1 MAAEETMIRTM
12 PFEYE
17 PKRVN
22 RFFAVFDDSLGV
34 QVWKTQ
40 KFKRPSMKIN
50 SVPIQYMNEQNYVAG
65 RYTWDPMSVTFLDPI
80 GPSTSQQL
88 MEWVRL
94 HAESLTGR
102 MGYAAG
108 YKKDITLKSLDPT
121 GVEVEKW
128 FLEQC
133 MITSIDFGE
142 NDYSSD
148 ELTNITLELQPWRCI
163 LNL

>member
-1 MAAEETMIRTM
+1 MADMIRGI
-12 PFEYE
+12 PFQYE

-22 RFFAVFDDSLGV
+22 RFFAEFAGELGIE
-34 QVWKTQ
+34 VWKIQ

-50 SVPIQYMNEQNYVAG
+50 SVTIDYMNERDYVAG
-65 RYTWDPMSVTFLDPI
+65 RYNWEEMQLTFLDPI

-108 YKKDITLKSLDPT
+108 YKKNILLKAVDPT
-121 GVEVEKW
+121 GVEFEKW
-128 FLEQC
+128 TIEQC
-133 MITSIDFGE
+133 MVTGIDYGE
-142 NDYSSD
+142 NSYEEDA
-148 ELTNITLELQPWRCI
+148 LTTIQLTIQPWRCI
-163 LNL
+163 LNM

>member
-1 MAAEETMIRTM
+1 MAGEMIRGV

-17 PKRVN
+17 PKRIN
-22 RFFAVFDDSLGV
+22 RFFAEFADELGIE
-34 QVWKTQ
+34 VWKVQ

-50 SVPIQYMNEQNYVAG
+50 PVEINYMNEKNYVAG
-65 RYTWDPMSVTFLDPI
+65 RYSWDAMEITFLDPI

-102 MGYAAG
+102 MGYKAG
-108 YKKDITLKSLDPT
+108 YAKNILLKALDPT
-121 GVEVEKW
+121 GIEVEKW

-133 MITSIDFGE
+133 MITSIDFGD
-142 NDYSSD
+142 NSYD
-148 ELTNITLELQPWRCI
+148 EDGLTNITLNIQPWRCI
-163 LNL
+163 LNM

>member
-1 MAAEETMIRTM
+1 MAVDMIRTI
-12 PFEYE
+12 PFKYE

-22 RFFAVFDDSLGV
+22 RFYAEFIDTGIE
-34 QVWKTQ
+34 VWSIQ

-50 SVPIQYMNEQNYVAG
+50 SVPIQFMNEQNYVAG
-65 RYTWDPMSVTFLDPI
+65 RYTWDTMSLTFLDPI
-80 GPSTSQQL
+80 GPSTSQIL
-88 MEWVRL
+88 MEWIRL

-108 YKKDITLKSLDPT
+108 YKKDILLKSLDPT

-142 NDYSSD
+142 NDYGTD
-148 ELTNITLELQPWRCI
+148 ELTNITLEVQPYRCV
-163 LNL
+163 LNM

>member
-1 MAAEETMIRTM
+1 MANEMVRGI

-22 RFFAVFDDSLGV
+22 RFFAEFADDLGIE
-34 QVWKTQ
+34 VWKVQ

-50 SVPIQYMNEQNYVAG
+50 SVEIPFMNEKNYVSG
-65 RYTWDPMSVTFLDPI
+65 RYFWDTMSITFLDPI
-80 GPSTSQQL
+80 GPSSSQQL

-102 MGYAAG
+102 MGYKAG
-108 YKKDITLKSLDPT
+108 YAKNILLKALDPA
-121 GVEVEKW
+121 GIEVEKW

-142 NDYSSD
+142 NDYGTD
-148 ELTNITLELQPWRCI
+148 DLTNIVLEIQPYRCI
-163 LNL
+163 LNM

>member
-1 MAAEETMIRTM
+1 MAKLIRGI
-12 PFEYE
+12 PFDYE
-17 PKRVN
+17 PKREN
-22 RFFAVFDDSLGV
+22 RFFAEFADELGIE
-34 QVWKTQ
+34 VWKVQ
-40 KFKRPSMKIN
+40 SFKRPSMTIN
-50 SVPIQYMNEQNYVAG
+50 SVEIPFINERNYVG
-65 RYTWDPMSVTFLDPI
+65 GQYRWETMDITFIDTI

-108 YKKDITLKSLDPT
+108 YKKNIILKSLDPT

-133 MITSIDFGE
+133 MITSINFGE
-142 NDYSSD
+142 NNMDSD
-148 ELTNITLELQPWRCI
+148 ALQIITLTIQPWRCI

>member
-1 MAAEETMIRTM
+1 MSELIRGI

-22 RFFAVFDDSLGV
+22 RFFAEFDSALGIE
-34 QVWKTQ
+34 VWKIT
-40 KFKRPSMKIN
+40 KFKRPKMSIN
-50 SVPIQYMNEQNYVAG
+50 SIEIPFVNEKNYVAG
-65 RYTWDPMSVTFLDPI
+65 QYWWESMDITFLDPI

-108 YKKDITLKSLDPT
+108 YKKNILLKALDPG

-128 FLEQC
+128 TLEQC

-148 ELTNITLELQPWRCI
+148 ELQNVTLTIQPWRCI
-163 LNL
+163 HNM

>member
-1 MAAEETMIRTM
+1 MANEMIRGI

-22 RFFAVFDDSLGV
+22 RFFAEFADELGIEV
-34 QVWKTQ
+34 WQVQ

-50 SVPIQYMNEQNYVAG
+50 SVPIQFMNEQNYVAG
-65 RYTWDPMSVTFLDPI
+65 RYTWDEMQLTFLDPI
-80 GPSTSQQL
+80 GPSTSQIL

-108 YKKDITLKSLDPT
+108 YKKNILLKSLDPT
-121 GVEVEKW
+121 GIEVEKW

-133 MITSIDFGE
+133 QIVSIDFGE
-142 NDYSSD
+142 NSYEDD
-148 ELTNITLELQPWRCI
+148 ALTNIQLTKVCFVLAK
-163 LNL
+163 

>member
-1 MAAEETMIRTM
+1 MAGETMIRTI
-12 PFEYE
+12 PFNHE

-22 RFFAVFDDSLGV
+22 RFFAVFDSSIGLE
-34 QVWKTQ
+34 VWQIQ

-65 RYTWDPMSVTFLDPI
+65 RYTWDTISVTFLDAI
-80 GPSTSQQL
+80 GPSTSQIL

-108 YKKDITLKSLDPT
+108 YKKDITLQALDPT
-121 GVEVEKW
+121 GVPVEKW
-128 FLEQC
+128 TLEQC
-133 MITSIDFGE
+133 QIVSIDFGD
-142 NDYSSD
+142 NDYSND
-148 ELTNITLELQPWRCI
+148 ELTNITLEIQPWRCI

>member
-1 MAAEETMIRTM
+1 MAELLRGM

-22 RFFAVFDDSLGV
+22 RFFAEFSDELGIE
-34 QVWKTQ
+34 VWKVQ
-40 KFKRPSMKIN
+40 KFTRPKMSIN
-50 SVPIQYMNEQNYVAG
+50 SVEIPFVNQRNYVAG
-65 RYTWDPMSVTFLDPI
+65 QYKWDELNITFLDPI

-108 YKKDITLKSLDPT
+108 YKKNILLKALDPT

-133 MITSIDFGE
+133 MITGIDFGD
-142 NDYSSD
+142 NDYGSD
-148 ELTNITLELQPWRCI
+148 DLTNITLNIQPWRCI

>member
-1 MAAEETMIRTM
+1 MAQELIRGI

-17 PKRVN
+17 PKRTN
-22 RFFAVFDDSLGV
+22 RFFAEFSDELGIE
-34 QVWKTQ
+34 VWKIQ

-50 SVPIQYMNEQNYVAG
+50 SVEIPFVNQQNYVAG
-65 RYTWDPMSVTFLDPI
+65 RYSWDTMDITFIDPI

-108 YKKDITLKSLDPT
+108 YKKNIMLKSLDPT
-121 GVEVEKW
+121 GIEVEKW
-128 FLEQC
+128 FIEQA
-133 MITSIDFGE
+133 MITNIDFGD
-142 NDYSSD
+142 NDYSTD
-148 ELTNITLELQPWRCI
+148 DLTNITVTIQPWRCI

>member
-1 MAAEETMIRTM
+1 MAGEMIRGI

-22 RFFAVFDDSLGV
+22 RFFAEFANELGIE
-34 QVWKTQ
+34 VWKVQ

-50 SVPIQYMNEQNYVAG
+50 SVQIDYMNERNYVAG
-65 RYTWDPMSVTFLDPI
+65 RYNWETMSVTFIDPI

-108 YKKDITLKSLDPT
+108 YKKNILLKALDPT

-133 MITSIDFGE
+133 MITSIDFGD
-142 NDYSSD
+142 NDHGSD
-148 ELTNITLELQPWRCI
+148 ELSNITLELQPYRCI
-163 LNL
+163 LNM

>member
-1 MAAEETMIRTM
+1 MADTLMGV

-17 PKRVN
+17 PKRQN
-22 RFFAVFDDSLGV
+22 RFFAEFPDDVGV
-34 QVWKTQ
+34 EVWKIRT
-40 KFKRPSMKIN
+40 FKRPAMNIKSIE
-50 SVPIQYMNEQNYVAG
+50 VPYMNQINYVAG
-65 RYTWDPMSVTFLDPI
+65 IYNWEAMDITFIDPI
-80 GPSTSQQL
+80 GPSTSNQL

-108 YKKDITLKSLDPT
+108 YKKNILLKALDPT

-133 MITSIDFGE
+133 MVTSIDFGD
-142 NDYSSD
+142 NDQSND
-148 ELTNITLELQPWRCI
+148 ELQMITLTIQPWRCI
-163 LNL
+163 LNY

>member
-1 MAAEETMIRTM
+1 MANPMIRGI

-22 RFFAVFDDSLGV
+22 RFFAEFDDTLGIEV
-34 QVWKTQ
+34 WQVQ

-50 SVPIQYMNEQNYVAG
+50 SVPIMFMNEQNYVIG
-65 RYTWDPMSVTFLDPI
+65 RYTWDEMQVTFLDPI
-80 GPSTSQQL
+80 GPSTSQIL

-102 MGYAAG
+102 EGYAAG
-108 YKKDITLKSLDPT
+108 YKKNVLLKELDP
-121 GVEVEKW
+121 GGIEVSKF

-133 MITSIDFGE
+133 QITGIDFGE
-142 NDYSSD
+142 NSYEDDALSNVQ
-148 ELTNITLELQPWRCI
+148 LTLQPWRCI
-163 LNL
+163 LNM

>member
-1 MAAEETMIRTM
+1 MAGEMIRKI
-12 PFEYE
+12 PFQYE

-22 RFFAVFDDSLGV
+22 RFYATFDDTVGLEV
-34 QVWKTQ
+34 WQVQ

-65 RYTWDPMSVTFLDPI
+65 RYTWDTMSVTFLDPI
-80 GPSTSQQL
+80 GPSTSQIL

-94 HAESLTGR
+94 HAESITGR

-108 YKKDITLKSLDPT
+108 YKKNIILTSLDPT

-128 FLEQC
+128 TLEQC
-133 MITSIDFGE
+133 QIVSIDFGE
-142 NDYSSD
+142 NDYGND
-148 ELTNITLELQPWRCI
+148 ELTNISLELQPWRCI

>member
-1 MAAEETMIRTM
+1 MAGEMIRGI

-22 RFFAVFDDSLGV
+22 RFFAEFADELGIE
-34 QVWKTQ
+34 VWKVQ
-40 KFKRPSMKIN
+40 KFTRPKMKIN
-50 SVPIQYMNEQNYVAG
+50 SVEIKFMNERNYVAG
-65 RYTWDPMSVTFLDPI
+65 AYNWEALQVTFLDPI
-80 GPSTSQQL
+80 GPSSSQQL

-108 YKKDITLKSLDPT
+108 YKKNIILKALDPT
-121 GVEVEKW
+121 GIEVEKW

-133 MITSIDFGE
+133 MITGIDFGE
-142 NDYSSD
+142 NTYDD
-148 ELTNITLELQPWRCI
+148 DALTNVTLDIQPWRCI

>member
-1 MAAEETMIRTM
+1 MAGEMIRGI

-17 PKRVN
+17 PKRIN
-22 RFFAVFDDSLGV
+22 RFFAEFADELGIE
-34 QVWKTQ
+34 VWKVQ

-50 SVPIQYMNEQNYVAG
+50 SVAIQFMNEQNYVAG
-65 RYTWDPMSVTFLDPI
+65 RYTWETMSIDFLDPI
-80 GPSTSQQL
+80 GPSSSQQL

-108 YKKDITLKSLDPT
+108 YKKNITLKALDPT
-121 GVEVEKW
+121 GIEVEKW

-133 MITSIDFGE
+133 QIVSIDFGD

-148 ELTNITLELQPWRCI
+148 ELQKVTLEIQPWRCI

>member
-1 MAAEETMIRTM
+1 MAGEMIRTM

-22 RFFAVFDDSLGV
+22 RFYATFDSTIGV
-34 QVWKTQ
+34 DVWQVQ
-40 KFKRPSMKIN
+40 KFKRPSLKIN
-50 SVPIQYMNEQNYVAG
+50 SVPINFMNSKNYVSG
-65 RYTWDPMSVTFLDPI
+65 IYEWDTVSVTFLDPI

-94 HAESLTGR
+94 HAESVTGR

-108 YKKDITLKSLDPT
+108 YKKNITLSSLDPT

-128 FLEQC
+128 TLEQC
-133 MITSIDFGE
+133 QIVSIDFGD
-142 NDYSSD
+142 NDYGND
-148 ELTNITLELQPWRCI
+148 ELTTITLELQPWRCI
-163 LNL
+163 HNL

>member
-22 RFFAVFDDSLGV
+22 RFFAVFDNALGI
-34 QVWKTQ
+34 QVWKVQ

-50 SVPIQYMNEQNYVAG
+50 SVPIMFMNEQNYVAG
-65 RYTWDPMSVTFLDPI
+65 RYVWDTMSVTFLDPI

>member
-1 MAAEETMIRTM
+1 MSNMLIGV
-12 PFEYE
+12 PFDYE

-22 RFFAVFDDSLGV
+22 RFFAEFPSELGIE
-34 QVWKTQ
+34 VWKVR
-40 KFKRPSMKIN
+40 KFDRPKMDIN
-50 SVPIQYMNEQNYVAG
+50 SVEIPYMNEMQYVAG
-65 RYTWDPMSVTFLDPI
+65 RYKWEELTVEFLDPI

-108 YKKDITLKSLDPT
+108 YKKNIILKELDPT
-121 GVEVEKW
+121 GIEVAKF

-133 MITSIDFGE
+133 MITGIDFQDH
-142 NDYSSD
+142 DYSDD
-148 ELTNITLELQPWRCI
+148 EITTISLTIQPWRCI
-163 LNL
+163 LNM

>member
-1 MAAEETMIRTM
+1 MSNMLIGV
-12 PFEYE
+12 PFDYE

-22 RFFAVFDDSLGV
+22 RFFAEFPSELGIE
-34 QVWKTQ
+34 VWKVR
-40 KFKRPSMKIN
+40 KFDRPKMDIN
-50 SVPIQYMNEQNYVAG
+50 SVEIPYMNEMQYVAG
-65 RYTWDPMSVTFLDPI
+65 RYKWDPLTIEFLDPI

-108 YKKDITLKSLDPT
+108 YKKNIILKELDPT
-121 GVEVEKW
+121 GIEVAKF

-133 MITSIDFGE
+133 MITNIDFQE
-142 NDYSSD
+142 HDYTTD
-148 ELTNITLELQPWRCI
+148 EITTISLTIQPWRCI
-163 LNL
+163 LNM

>member
-1 MAAEETMIRTM
+1 MSELIRGIPM
-12 PFEYE
+12 EYE

-22 RFFAVFDDSLGV
+22 RFFAEFHSDLGIE
-34 QVWKTQ
+34 VWKVQ
-40 KFKRPSMKIN
+40 KFKRPKMTIN
-50 SVPIQYMNEQNYVAG
+50 SVEIPFINEKNYVAG
-65 RYTWDPMSVTFLDPI
+65 QYKWETITIDFLDPI

-108 YKKDITLKSLDPT
+108 YKKTILLKALDPT

-128 FLEQC
+128 TLEQC
-133 MITSIDFGE
+133 MITDIDFGE
-142 NDYSSD
+142 NDYGSD
-148 ELTNITLELQPWRCI
+148 ELQKISVTVQPWRCI
-163 LNL
+163 HNL

>member
-1 MAAEETMIRTM
+1 MIRGI
-12 PFEYE
+12 PFQYE

-22 RFFAVFDDSLGV
+22 RFYAEFANELGIE
-34 QVWKTQ
+34 VWSVQ
-40 KFKRPSMKIN
+40 KFGRPKMKIN
-50 SVPIQYMNEQNYVAG
+50 SVPIKFMNEQNYVTGQYSWEAL
-65 RYTWDPMSVTFLDPI
+65 SVTFLDPI

-108 YKKDITLKSLDPT
+108 YKKDITLLSLDPT
-121 GVEVEKW
+121 GIEVEKW
-128 FLEQC
+128 TLEQC
-133 MITSIDFGE
+133 MITGIDFGD
-142 NDYSSD
+142 NSYDD
-148 ELTNITLELQPWRCI
+148 DALTNITLELQPWRCI

>member
-1 MAAEETMIRTM
+1 MAGEMIRGI
-12 PFEYE
+12 PFNYE

-22 RFFAVFDDSLGV
+22 RFFAEFADELGIE
-34 QVWKTQ
+34 VWKVQ

-50 SVPIQYMNEQNYVAG
+50 SVQIDYMNERNYVAG
-65 RYTWDPMSVTFLDPI
+65 RYTWEAMSLTFLDPI
-80 GPSTSQQL
+80 GPSTSQQF

-108 YKKDITLKSLDPT
+108 YKKNILLKALDPT

-142 NDYSSD
+142 NDYGTD
-148 ELTNITLELQPWRCI
+148 DLTNITLEIQPWRCI

>member
-1 MAAEETMIRTM
+1 MAEMIRSI
-12 PFEYE
+12 PFQYE
-17 PKRVN
+17 PKRIN
-22 RFFAVFDDSLGV
+22 RFFAEFSDDLGIE
-34 QVWKTQ
+34 VWKIQ

-50 SVPIQYMNEQNYVAG
+50 SVQIQFMNEQDYVAG
-65 RYTWDPMSVTFLDPI
+65 RYSWEEMQLTFIDPI

-108 YKKDITLKSLDPT
+108 YKKNVLLKAVDPT

-128 FLEQC
+128 TLEQC
-133 MITSIDFGE
+133 MITAIDFGE
-142 NDYSSD
+142 NSYEEDG
-148 ELTNITLELQPWRCI
+148 LTTVQLTLQPWRCI
-163 LNL
+163 LNM